1 MSVERSAT
9 GTVAV
14 QGRQEVKD
22 HAPHCL
28 MFVPAVSSPIW
39 SFAPFQ
45 GATHIDWSFNWRIY
59 FWYLVSLLHCQ
70 IRFISFLIR
79 ETTPGTKWKWSL
91 GAYDKSAYSDSV
103 LENVH

>member
-1 MSVERSAT
+1 MGMPMSVERSAT

-45 GATHIDWSFNWRIY
+45 GATHID
-59 FWYLVSLLHCQ
+59 
-70 IRFISFLIR
+70 
-79 ETTPGTKWKWSL
+79 
-91 GAYDKSAYSDSV
+91 
-103 LENVH
+103 